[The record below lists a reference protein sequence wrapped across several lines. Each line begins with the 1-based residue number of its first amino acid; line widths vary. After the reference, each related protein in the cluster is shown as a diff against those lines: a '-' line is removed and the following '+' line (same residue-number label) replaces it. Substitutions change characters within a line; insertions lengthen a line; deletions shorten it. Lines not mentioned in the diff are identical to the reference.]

1 MDPSLRLQ
9 VDFIKLFKDFLAVDK
24 ILPNSKINQNNIDKV
39 NRKRKVQQKQEKH
52 EEREK
57 EKEEKKKSA
66 EAERRQKEQ
75 ERRQKEQER
84 RKEQKER
91 RDQRQRQSR
100 KNEDSNNFYEVWIL
114 LYKVE
119 RLKDKSFLIFLQHI
133 L

>member
-1 MDPSLRLQ
+1 MNPSHRLQ

-66 EAERRQKEQ
+66 EAERRQKEL

-100 KNEDSNNFYEVWIL
+100 KNEDSNNFYEV
-114 LYKVE
+114 
-119 RLKDKSFLIFLQHI
+119 
-133 L
+133 